1 MQRVYL
7 DHAATTPIHPVVIE
21 SMLEVMRE
29 TFGNP
34 SSTHAFGRDA
44 KAVLE
49 SARKSIAKQIG
60 AAASEIIF
68 TSGGTE
74 GDNWVIWNAVH
85 HLRVQRIISTKV
97 EHHGV
102 LHPIQWVAQHTN
114 IEVIYL
120 NVNKQGAIDVEELI
134 QILQVEK
141 PTLVSLMHV
150 NNEIG
155 SVLDI
160 HTLAQVCKQYK
171 AFFHSD
177 AVQTMGKIRMNVQ
190 DFPID
195 FLVASAHKFHGPKG
209 VGFIFSRKNIP
220 ISAQILGGSQ
230 EKGVRAGTEALA
242 SIVGMATALE
252 LSLANLESHQTH
264 ISLLKDYAW
273 NKIKTTFPNA
283 KINGSEDGF
292 YAVLN
297 VCLPMSEE
305 LASMMV
311 FHLDMKGIAISRGS
325 ACQSGSSKP
334 SHVLAEI
341 LSDEDLRKPSIRIS
355 FSYTNTTEDIDAL
368 VQALTSVGQPF
379 SLNKN

>member
-7 DHAATTPIHPVVIE
+7 DHAATTPMHPKVIE
-21 SMLEVMRE
+21 TMLTVMQE

-60 AAASEIIF
+60 AAAAEIIF

-85 HLRVQRIISTKV
+85 HLKVQRIVSTKI

-102 LHPIQWVAQHTN
+102 LHPIQWVEQHTT
-114 IEVIYL
+114 IEVVYL
-120 NVNKQGAIDVEELI
+120 NVNQNGAIDANELI
-134 QILQVEK
+134 EILKAEK

-155 SVLDI
+155 SMLDI
-160 HTLAQVCKQYK
+160 HQIAHICKQYQ

-177 AVQTMGKIRMNVQ
+177 AVQTTGKMRLNVQ
-190 DFPID
+190 EFPID

-209 VGFIFSRKNIP
+209 IGFIFSRKNVP
-220 ISAQILGGSQ
+220 ISGQILGGSQ
-230 EKGVRAGTEALA
+230 EKGVRAGTEAVA
-242 SIVGMATALE
+242 SVVGMAKALE
-252 LSLANLESHQTH
+252 LSLSELEEHQEYITA
-264 ISLLKDYAW
+264 LKAYAW
-273 NKIKTTFPNA
+273 QKIKDAFPNA
-283 KINGSEDGF
+283 KINGGENGF

-297 VCLPMSEE
+297 VCLPMSEA

-341 LSDEDLRKPSIRIS
+341 LSEDDLRKPSIRIS
-355 FSYTNTTEDIDAL
+355 FSYTNTKSDIDAL
-368 VQALTSVGQPF
+368 VQALTSVGEPI
-379 SLNKN
+379 SLGKM